1 MQRRKNFAVSRS
13 VESQMSYARF
23 QTWACEPCS
32 IPRCFAMLWG
42 TLLGMQNLPKA
53 KGSQELKVV
62 EELKI
67 SKQIQA
73 NLSKF
78 NPERSEIIETIQE
91 THAPN
96 LATCGRRRGVRSRY
110 QQDRQAVQNVKHSVG
125 SNDRSKMIQDD
136 PRRVDK
142 IWLQQL
148 LKEFNGFVEIQSTSR
163 I

>member
-1 MQRRKNFAVSRS
+1 
-13 VESQMSYARF
+13 
-23 QTWACEPCS
+23 
-32 IPRCFAMLWG
+32 
-42 TLLGMQNLPKA
+42 MQNLPKA

-78 NPERSEIIETIQE
+78 NPERSEIIENYTRKLMLP
-91 THAPN
+91 TWL
-96 LATCGRRRGVRSRY
+96 LAAGDEGVRSRY

-136 PRRVDK
+136 PRRGRQD
-142 IWLQQL
+142 LTPATA
-148 LKEFNGFVEIQSTSR
+148 ERIQR
-163 I
+163 ICRNSIYIKNLSEE